1 MERNK
6 SQDWGA
12 EPPLKRYHTFE
23 IQSHMEW
30 RLTPMYH
37 IGTTDSKYFEDEGYT
52 TDNVNL
58 PGKLP
63 HFETRQ
69 QKNYTP

>member
-1 MERNK
+1 
-6 SQDWGA
+6 
-12 EPPLKRYHTFE
+12 
-23 IQSHMEW
+23 
-30 RLTPMYH
+30 MYH